1 MRLKLTNGFKVHTL
15 VPLMVSSL
23 RVTSLLLTTDYF
35 FIMKLN
41 PFAIAFTALSGLV
54 IFTAV
59 ETPSISQS
67 PTVQAIEHMADQ
79 VDGVADNIGTVIE
92 NTQFNTIVD

>member
-1 MRLKLTNGFKVHTL
+1 MSN
-15 VPLMVSSL
+15 
-23 RVTSLLLTTDYF
+23 
-35 FIMKLN
+35 IN

-67 PTVQAIEHMADQ
+67 PTVQAVEHLANQ
-79 VDGVADNIGTVIE
+79 VDAVADNIETAVG
-92 NTQFNTIVD
+92 NTEFNTILD

>member
-1 MRLKLTNGFKVHTL
+1 
-15 VPLMVSSL
+15 
-23 RVTSLLLTTDYF
+23 
-35 FIMKLN
+35 MKLN

-67 PTVQAIEHMADQ
+67 PTIMAVEHMADQ
-79 VDGVADNIGTVIE
+79 VDAVADNIETVVD
-92 NTQFNTIVD
+92 NTEFNTIVD

>member
-1 MRLKLTNGFKVHTL
+1 MYSR
-15 VPLMVSSL
+15 
-23 RVTSLLLTTDYF
+23 

-54 IFTAV
+54 IFTAI

-67 PTVQAIEHMADQ
+67 PTIMAVEHMADQ
-79 VDGVADNIGTVIE
+79 VNAVADNIETAVG
-92 NTQFNTIVD
+92 NTEFNTILD